1 MIEFIFF
8 LLRLLLG
15 PSTHPPL
22 QNLRASSDDNL
33 YFDSLTRGALVSGN
47 PGTGKTV
54 WTAMQLFNYVRQ
66 YPDRPLFIF
75 DFSGSLINE
84 FIELVYSLP
93 PYEMATMLNRLVLDI
108 PGHNVWVVP
117 KPFFSPAY
125 GLSLDELVE
134 KATNI
139 FEQLNPELMAQN
151 PMMRRSITTTAPNI
165 FRLLS
170 AIQDENGDSWQI
182 TEAKKL
188 LIDPYEGGLLET
200 AVKRFGGKVPQAK
213 WYLEKELLRKNIT
226 PTGMEARTT
235 AIISELNVLEPHP
248 LRARYGY
255 ACPTITEQEIIDQ
268 GKIYLLSGE
277 RLTNQPKAAALVFW
291 EALSSLRAIINRRTP
306 HDSNDKP
313 ILLAIDEVY
322 RLFEIEG
329 MAKAIGE
336 ISTYYRS
343 RQFMLMIII
352 QAYWQLSPT
361 LQESIWNL
369 GTHAA
374 FASDNFNDTY
384 KFGQQMIKYNPKQEK
399 LPPKTSGFQPVIEPD
414 RGQYL
419 MFANW
424 LQSLNAR
431 QVVLRRYRNEQEKE
445 TFIHFIERTQDKPA
459 VRLPAPLAE
468 IKESLLERHS
478 IPISEALNQVN
489 QRSLHLVNT
498 SRPTAA

>member
-1 MIEFIFF
+1 MMEFILF
-8 LLRLLLG
+8 LLRLLFG
-15 PSTHPPL
+15 PPTHPPL
-22 QNLRASSDDNL
+22 RNLRASSDDNL
-33 YFDSLTRGALVSGN
+33 HFESLTRGVLISGN

-54 WTAMQLFNYVRQ
+54 WTGRQLFDYVCQ
-66 YPDRPLFIF
+66 YPYRPLFIF

-84 FIELVYSLP
+84 FITLIYSLP
-93 PYEMATMLNRLVLDI
+93 PFEMATLLNRLVLDI

-125 GLSLDELVE
+125 GLTLDELVE
-134 KATNI
+134 KATGI
-139 FEQLNPELMAQN
+139 FEQLNPELMSQS

-170 AIQDENGDSWQI
+170 AIQDESGTSWQI
-182 TEAKKL
+182 TDAKKL
-188 LIDPYEGGLLET
+188 LIDPYEGGLLAT
-200 AVKRFGGKVPQAK
+200 AVKRFGGKVPEAK

-235 AIISELNVLEPHP
+235 ALVSELNVLEPRP

-255 ACPTITEQEIIDQ
+255 AHPTITEQEIIDQ

-291 EALSSLRAIINRRTP
+291 EAFSSLRAIINRRSP
-306 HDSNDKP
+306 HDPNDKP

-343 RQFMLMIII
+343 RLFMLIIII

-369 GTHAA
+369 GTHAS
-374 FASDNFNDTY
+374 FAMDNFNDSY

-399 LPPKTSGFQPVIEPD
+399 LPPKSSGFQPVIEPD

-419 MFANW
+419 TFANW
-424 LQSLNAR
+424 LQNLNAR
-431 QVVLRRYRNEQEKE
+431 QIVMRRYRNEQEKE
-445 TFIHFIERTQDKPA
+445 PFIHFVEKTQERPK
-459 VRLPAPLAE
+459 VVLPAPLAE
-468 IKESLLERHS
+468 IKESLLQRHS
-478 IPISEALNQVN
+478 ISVSEALKQVN
-489 QRSLHLVNT
+489 QRSLRPIKK
-498 SRPTAA
+498 SRPTA